1 MVRRF
6 MLVTV
11 LGEALQPQL
20 LRETRPQLDL
30 LREFFRSKGLRDV
43 VLHQGELVRT
53 RHAAS
58 STALHN
64 DRAVAWIIRTTC
76 ESTTSKCAVTRSSTL
91 SLAHT
96 WRSNSAS
103 QPKRRS
109 SVARAPLSAE
119 RLRRRFSQNG

>member
-64 DRAVAWIIRTTC
+64 DRAVAW
-76 ESTTSKCAVTRSSTL
+76 TL
-91 SLAHT
+91 E
-96 WRSNSAS
+96 
-103 QPKRRS
+103 QP
-109 SVARAPLSAE
+109 ARALPA
-119 RLRRRFSQNG
+119 NAP